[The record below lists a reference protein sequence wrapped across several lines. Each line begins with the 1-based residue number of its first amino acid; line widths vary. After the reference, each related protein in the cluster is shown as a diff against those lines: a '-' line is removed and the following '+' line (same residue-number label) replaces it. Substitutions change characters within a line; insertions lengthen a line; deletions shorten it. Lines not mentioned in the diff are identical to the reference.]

1 MIHEGVS
8 QTVSRAKDVET
19 CGGEGRLHNKD
30 AADSN
35 RRRRVKFGGGTA
47 MRRGKT
53 RFPFTA
59 ATMAVYLT
67 AFFLLAWHD
76 SSKSGGYF
84 GSAFQGR
91 PISGARAFV
100 MSLYVVVVGM
110 PMWLANPAYWFGLY
124 SLGRGWPRTARVSSV
139 VAVLL
144 AVSALF
150 FCWREVH
157 VGYWLWLA
165 SMGFLLASCFWE
177 SPEDARRS
185 CPFCTRLVWAGL
197 GVLGLIIGTLL
208 VRWTSSFGCEDLL
221 WR

>member
-47 MRRGKT
+47 MRQGKT
-53 RFPFTA
+53 RFLFTA
-59 ATMAVYLT
+59 ASVAVYLT

-76 SSKSGGYF
+76 SSNPGGYF
-84 GSAFQGR
+84 GPVYKGR
-91 PISGARAFV
+91 PISGARVFV
-100 MSLYVVVVGM
+100 DTFCVGI
-110 PMWLANPAYWFGLY
+110 PWWLANPAYWFGLY
-124 SLGRGWPRTARVSSV
+124 SLGRGWPRVARVSSV

-144 AVSALF
+144 AVSALPWV
-150 FCWREVH
+150 WRDVL

-177 SPEDARRS
+177 SPEDARRA
-185 CPFCTRLVWAGL
+185 CPFCTWLVLAGL
-197 GVLGLIIGTLL
+197 GVLGLIIVTLL
-208 VRWTSSFGCEDLL
+208 VRQTSSFGCEDLL